1 MTSIYDTIYRRSW
14 RPNIHEKSI
23 DRHPFEMIRIL
34 TFQIIN
40 GRWKIVCLATI
51 VTFLFISISII
62 DPSGEF
68 LQLRFRTL
76 IVVGVSG

>member
-14 RPNIHEKSI
+14 RPNIHENSI
-23 DRHPFEMIRIL
+23 DRHPFEIIGIL
-34 TFQIIN
+34 TFQMIN
-40 GRWKIVCLATI
+40 RSWNSICLVTI
-51 VTFLFISISII
+51 VAFLIISICII
-62 DPSGEF
+62 DPLGEF